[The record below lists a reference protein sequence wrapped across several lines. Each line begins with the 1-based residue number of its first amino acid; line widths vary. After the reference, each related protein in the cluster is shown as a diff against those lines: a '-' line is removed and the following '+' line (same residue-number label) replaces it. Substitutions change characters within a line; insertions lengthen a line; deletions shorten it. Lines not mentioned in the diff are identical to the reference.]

1 MDTARPRN
9 LAGRSRR
16 SMGAE
21 MPRDPWKAVA
31 GSHQESGATRQ
42 TTAADAEQPGPQTE
56 ELMEEVLH
64 TENLLIALKKVT
76 KKKNKKRKA
85 PGVDGM
91 TVKQLPGFLRR
102 EWPAIREQLLTG
114 TYIPTSI
121 RRKDIPKPGKGKGK
135 RMLGIP
141 TVLDRFIQQAI
152 LLVLTPIF
160 DPGFSDHSFGFRPGR
175 SAHQAVE
182 QARGYMAEG
191 YEWVVDIDL
200 EKFFDQVN
208 HDILMSR
215 VARKVKDKRL
225 LKLIRRFLNAGI
237 MDKGIVTPR
246 ERGTP
251 QGGPLSP
258 LLSNVMLDDLDKE
271 LERRGHRFCR
281 YADDCNIY
289 VKSKAAGDR
298 VMASLTRFL
307 EGKLR
312 LKVNQEKSAVDR
324 PCNRKFLGY
333 SVTRH
338 RYPLVPRLRPAPES
352 IRRAKDRIREI
363 THKGRGRNIRK
374 VIEDLNSYTRGWM
387 TYFRLSEVVGEF
399 KTLDSWLRRRLRK
412 ILWQQWKTPRNR
424 QRKLLKLGV
433 TSELARRAKD
443 TGRGAWW
450 NASSQPMNYGVSTFR
465 LSQWGLL
472 SLLQMHRKL

>member
-1 MDTARPRN
+1 
-9 LAGRSRR
+9 
-16 SMGAE
+16 MGAE

-31 GSHQESGATRQ
+31 GSHQESGAERQ

-64 TENLLIALKKVT
+64 IENLLIALKKVT
-76 KKKNKKRKA
+76 KKKKKKRKA

-191 YEWVVDIDL
+191 YQWVVDIDL

-225 LKLIRRFLNAGI
+225 LKLIRRFLTAGI

-324 PCNRKFLGY
+324 PSNRKFLGY

-374 VIEDLNSYTRGWM
+374 VIEDLNSYTQGWM

-399 KTLDSWLRRRLRK
+399 KTLDGWLRRRLRK

-433 TSELARRAKD
+433 TSEMARRAKD

-450 NASSQPMNYGVSTFR
+450 NAGSQPMNYGVSTFR

-472 SLLQMHRKL
+472 SLLQMHRTL

>member
-1 MDTARPRN
+1 MA
-9 LAGRSRR
+9 
-16 SMGAE
+16 AE
-21 MPRDPWKAVA
+21 MPREPRKDVA
-31 GSHQESGATRQ
+31 SSHRESGVERQ
-42 TTAADAEQPGPQTE
+42 TTAAAANQLGPQTE
-56 ELMEEVLH
+56 CLMEEVLH
-64 TENLLIALKKVT
+64 SENLMIALKKVT
-76 KKKNKKRKA
+76 KKKRKA

-91 TVKQLPGFLRR
+91 TVKQLPAFLRKK
-102 EWPAIREQLLTG
+102 WPVIREQLLNG

-121 RRKDIPKPGKGKGK
+121 RRKDIPKPGKGKGT

-175 SAHQAVE
+175 SAHHAVK

-191 YEWVVDIDL
+191 YQWVVDMDL

-225 LKLIRRFLNAGI
+225 LKLIRRYLTAGI
-237 MDKGIVTPR
+237 MDKGMVTPR

-271 LERRGHRFCR
+271 LERREHRFCR

-289 VKSKAAGDR
+289 VKSKTAGER

-307 EGKLR
+307 ERKLR
-312 LKVNQEKSAVDR
+312 LKVNRKKSAVDR

-338 RYPLVPRLRPAPES
+338 RYPLLPRLRPAPGS

-374 VIEDLNSYTRGWM
+374 VIEELNSYTRGWRN
-387 TYFRLSEVVGEF
+387 YFRLSEVVGDF
-399 KTLDSWLRRRLRK
+399 KTLDGWLRRRLRK
-412 ILWQQWKTPRNR
+412 ILWQQWKNPRNR
-424 QRKLLKLGV
+424 RRQLLKLGV
-433 TSELARRAKD
+433 PSDLADAAKNN
-443 TGRGAWW
+443 GRGAWW
-450 NASSQPMNYGVSTFR
+450 NAGSRHMNYGVSTAR
-465 LSQWGLL
+465 LTQWGLL
-472 SLLQMHRKL
+472 KLLQMHRTL

>member
-1 MDTARPRN
+1 MA
-9 LAGRSRR
+9 
-16 SMGAE
+16 AE
-21 MPRDPWKAVA
+21 MPREPRKEVA
-31 GSHQESGATRQ
+31 SSHRESGVERQ
-42 TTAADAEQPGPQTE
+42 TTAAAADQLGPQTDR
-56 ELMEEVLH
+56 LMEEVLH

-76 KKKNKKRKA
+76 KKKKKRKA

-114 TYIPTSI
+114 TYIPTPI
-121 RRKDIPKPGKGKGK
+121 RRKDIPKPGKGKGT

-191 YEWVVDIDL
+191 YEWVVDLDL

-225 LKLIRRFLNAGI
+225 LKLIRRFLTAGI
-237 MDKGIVTPR
+237 MDKGMVTPR

-271 LERRGHRFCR
+271 LEQRGHRFCR

-289 VKSKAAGDR
+289 VKSKAAGER

-312 LKVNQEKSAVDR
+312 LKVNQKKSAVDR

-338 RYPLVPRLRPAPES
+338 RYPLIPRLRPAPES

-399 KTLDSWLRRRLRK
+399 KTLDGWLRRRLRK

-424 QRKLLKLGV
+424 RRQLLKLGLN
-433 TSELARRAKD
+433 SDLARRAKD

-450 NASSQPMNYGVSTFR
+450 NAASEPMNYGVSTSR
-465 LSQWGLL
+465 LAQWGLL